1 MIHAIVRMDMAT
13 DKLNE
18 ALQILHSIVEQ
29 TRAEAGCV
37 SFSVYQDTEIEN
49 QIVFAQEWRNEED
62 LQRHLRSEEYQ
73 KVLLVMEMAR
83 TPPEIRFDTINKT
96 FGIEYIEKAR
106 MTKRNEPQGVEPE
119 NPDGGEE

>member
-13 DKLNE
+13 DKLDE

-37 SFSVYQDTEIEN
+37 SCSVYQDTEIEN
-49 QIVFAQEWRNEED
+49 QIVFAQEWRSEED

-73 KVLLVMEMAR
+73 KVLLVMEMAC

-96 FGIEYIEKAR
+96 IGIEYIEKAR
-106 MTKRNEPQGVEPE
+106 ATK
-119 NPDGGEE
+119 EE